1 MNHHQSMQKTAEGP
15 AQPVSLA
22 ASYQPAA
29 PPAAAAVTPTVS
41 KSSSTATS
49 TSAVTSDES
58 SDLNPNLKP
67 PYSYVALI
75 AMAIKESR
83 DKRLTLSEIYRFA
96 PCIRFN
102 PLDPVELGPKRL

>member
-1 MNHHQSMQKTAEGP
+1 MQKTAEGP

-83 DKRLTLSEIYRFA
+83 DKRLTLSEIYR
-96 PCIRFN
+96 
-102 PLDPVELGPKRL
+102 